1 MSKKTNTI
9 IFVVIGTIVNVIL
22 AIIFVVAL
30 LVIASWA
37 KDFIGNAKSAIL
49 PFIVFLPSLSASF
62 FLLQFFSIE
71 RTEKS
76 VLLLQVSSLSIFK
89 KRGDTESERQTVI
102 KKGDR

>member
-49 PFIVFLPSLSASF
+49 PFIVFLGIFISMMVYQRLSAW
-62 FLLQFFSIE
+62 
-71 RTEKS
+71 
-76 VLLLQVSSLSIFK
+76 
-89 KRGDTESERQTVI
+89 VI
-102 KKGDR
+102 KKFKLEDKLDPLFTSRRRR